1 MTTCTICRAVVET
14 VAENELENWLR
25 HHVRQMQAGSTAH
38 WVATGIMAV
47 LMAWAGPKV
56 SQAFRGW
63 R

>member
-1 MTTCTICRAVVET
+1 M
-14 VAENELENWLR
+14 AENELENWLR